1 MIEGEDSMSI
11 LRTWL
16 LPAAA
21 AAALGCSSSTS
32 PNNGGNGGNGG
43 GNGAGGGPVGAVT
56 VGNLFFQ
63 SAHNGTTNPAV
74 DTVPVGQ
81 AVTWTWTGTGST
93 THSVESLGS
102 PSFTSSNGITGNGMV
117 YTFTFTQP
125 GTYRYECAFHPTIMS
140 GTVVV
145 Q

>member
-1 MIEGEDSMSI
+1 MRTS
-11 LRTWL
+11 RTWL
-16 LPAAA
+16 LAAVTA
-21 AAALGCSSSTS
+21 IALGCSSSSTAPS
-32 PNNGGNGGNGG
+32 SAGNGGNGG

-63 SAHNGTTNPAV
+63 SAHNGTSNPAV

-81 AVTWTWTGTGST
+81 PVTWTWTSTGST
-93 THSVESLGS
+93 THSIQSVGS
-102 PSFTSSNGITGNGMV
+102 PSFTSSDPITGNGMV

-125 GTYRYECAFHPTIMS
+125 GTYQYRCAFHPTIMT
-140 GTVVV
+140 GTLVV